1 MYLCG
6 TYNKRLKVHT
16 IMADEEKKN
25 GQEDMTG
32 QDKPIEQ
39 NGAEETPAEYGSLE
53 AFRLKNIE
61 ERTAKFKELCDNLSE
76 YMKSRPLPKAGTGTC
91 KEFLIDLSR
100 EVPNPVA
107 MLRQES
113 TDVALFTEGNLSL
126 IVGAAKSRKTTLMV
140 ALAAA
145 LLGKPQLGLKAV
157 RDDFKVAYLDTEQG
171 PNFAYMTARKVHQ
184 LMGWS
189 DKENNPRF
197 LYYEMCEADLARRL
211 KTVEEVISED
221 KPNFLFLD
229 GIVDICKDFN
239 NNEGCGELVSNL
251 MKLARGNNCH
261 ICAALHFNKDGMT
274 ERGHLG
280 AMYKQKC
287 ETTISV
293 EIFDGYSEA
302 RPADNG
308 CRGLPFKPFCFT
320 MEGNNGLPVAYEVA
334 AAPTKTTSQ
343 KSGKKSAG
351 DKMRDCVEAILRNAQ
366 DNRLR
371 HGALVTEILQSYKK
385 ANGAPVGRKY
395 AEDTVTRL
403 RRDGFVA
410 KLNNGD
416 YMLEVHVKRY
426 NLQTEIATDE

>member
-1 MYLCG
+1 
-6 TYNKRLKVHT
+6 
-16 IMADEEKKN
+16 MADEEKQIEQDGQT
-25 GQEDMTG
+25 GQE
-32 QDKPIEQ
+32 KPVGQ

-53 AFRLKNIE
+53 ALRRAKNME
-61 ERTAKFKELCDNLSE
+61 ERTAKFKELCDNLIE
-76 YMKSRPLPKAGTGTC
+76 YMKSRPPLKTGPGTC
-91 KEFLIDLSR
+91 KEYLIDLSR

-107 MLRQES
+107 MLKQER
-113 TDVALFTEGNLSL
+113 TDVAVFTEGNLSL

-157 RDDFKVAYLDTEQG
+157 RDDFKVVYLDTEQG

-197 LYYEMCEADLARRL
+197 LYYEVCEAELERRL
-211 KTVEEVISED
+211 RTVEEVMLTDS
-221 KPNFLFLD
+221 PNFLFLD

-239 NNEGCGELVSNL
+239 NNEGCGNLVGKL
-251 MKLARGNNCH
+251 MRLARENNCH

-287 ETTISV
+287 ETTINV
-293 EIFDGYSEA
+293 EIFDGYSKA
-302 RPADNG
+302 LPAENG
-308 CRGLPFKPFCFT
+308 CRGLPFEPFCFT

-334 AAPTKTTSQ
+334 GAPPKTTSQ

-366 DNRLR
+366 GNRLR
-371 HGALVTEILQSYKK
+371 HGELVAEILQSYKK
-385 ANGAPVGRKY
+385 ANGAPVSRKY

-403 RRDGFVA
+403 KSDGFIA

-416 YMLEVHVKRY
+416 YMLEVHVKKN
-426 NLQTEIATDE
+426 NLQTEIVTEE